1 MLLSDILEKAA
12 FDMAMKKAVG
22 LSAKTA
28 SVICGLA
35 RMEQGVICV
44 LRAVQGASQETLV
57 LDWLCLVKFFGE
69 SNICIREAYHGGPI
83 IFC

>member
-1 MLLSDILEKAA
+1 MLYWKLLGVDILLSDILKKAA

-57 LDWLCLVKFFGE
+57 LDRLCLVKFFGE
-69 SNICIREAYHGGPI
+69 SNICI
-83 IFC
+83 